1 MQEMVN
7 ENITEPMETK
17 TSNKAQIIP
26 VWERYLMTVLEASE
40 FYHIGENK
48 LRNVIDTH
56 PNADFLIMNGNR
68 YLIKKK
74 KFEEYLECATL
85 L

>member
-1 MQEMVN
+1 MQEIEI
-7 ENITEPMETK
+7 ENITETTEIK
-17 TSNKAQIIP
+17 TQNKQLVIP

-40 FYHIGENK
+40 YYNIGENK

-56 PNADFLIMNGNR
+56 PDAEFLIMNGNR